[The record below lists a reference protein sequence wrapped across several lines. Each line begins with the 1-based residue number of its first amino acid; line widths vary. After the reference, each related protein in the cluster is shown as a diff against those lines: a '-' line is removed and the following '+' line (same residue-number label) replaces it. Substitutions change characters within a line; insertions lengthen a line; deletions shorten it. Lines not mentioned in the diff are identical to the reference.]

1 MVFGVGAVLSGFAG
15 STDLVI
21 AGRAVQGA
29 GAAFVM
35 PATLSLLAAVFPPE
49 ERQRAIAIWVGFAGA
64 GGALGPIVAGALLER
79 YWWGSAFL
87 VNVPVVVLTTVAV
100 AVFSPRS
107 RDDSATPLDPVG
119 AVISLVGLTALLFG
133 IIEGAE
139 RGWTDPL
146 VVGAFVLTAV
156 LAWAFVRQE
165 RRSAHPMLPLTYFSD
180 RRFSVG
186 SAVITTSFFV
196 MFGWFFLFS
205 LYLQFARGYS
215 PFEAGL
221 ATLPFAPVF
230 IVLSPRSA
238 AIAARLGTGR
248 AIALGFGLVGLGM
261 AVLSVVQVDTPY
273 PVLAAGD
280 DAHGGGDVDH
290 GRAGDD
296 QHHGRRA
303 DVQGRCGVGGQRHHP
318 RARRRARHRHLRN
331 DRQLA
336 VPHQPRPRRARA
348 RSDGQR
354 RGDGVARRRGRCSAR
369 RSVATPA
376 RH

>member
-1 MVFGVGAVLSGFAG
+1 M
-15 STDLVI
+15 
-21 AGRAVQGA
+21 
-29 GAAFVM
+29 
-35 PATLSLLAAVFPPE
+35 
-49 ERQRAIAIWVGFAGA
+49 
-64 GGALGPIVAGALLER
+64 
-79 YWWGSAFL
+79 
-87 VNVPVVVLTTVAV
+87 
-100 AVFSPRS
+100 
-107 RDDSATPLDPVG
+107 
-119 AVISLVGLTALLFG
+119 ISLVGLTALLFG

-146 VVGAFVLTAV
+146 VVGAFVLAAV

-165 RRSAHPMLPLTYFSD
+165 RRAAHPMLPLSYFSD

-248 AIALGFGLVGLGM
+248 AMALGFGLVGLGM
-261 AVLSVVQVDTPY
+261 AVLSFVQVDTPY

-280 DAHGGGDVDH
+280 DAHGGGDLDH

-303 DVQGRCGVGGQRHHP
+303 DVQGRGGVGGQRHHP
-318 RARRRARHRHLRN
+318 
-331 DRQLA
+331 
-336 VPHQPRPRRARA
+336 
-348 RSDGQR
+348 
-354 RGDGVARRRGRCSAR
+354 
-369 RSVATPA
+369 
-376 RH
+376 